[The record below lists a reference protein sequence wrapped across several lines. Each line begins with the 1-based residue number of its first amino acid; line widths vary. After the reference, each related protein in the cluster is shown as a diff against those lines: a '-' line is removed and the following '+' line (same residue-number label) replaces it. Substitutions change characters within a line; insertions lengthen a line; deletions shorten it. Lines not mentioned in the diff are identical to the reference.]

1 MRFKSRQE
9 SLPEINLVPMLD
21 VLMTVLT
28 FFILISM
35 SMTGQAVLK
44 VTLPS
49 TQAGVE
55 TKDNSAILVVGID
68 REGQLVLNQKPV
80 ALDEV
85 LKAVQAHLATQP
97 DAGVMLKAD
106 KTLTYS
112 QVAGVLEALQQQD
125 TDRITIAASSP

>member
-35 SMTGQAVLK
+35 SMTGQMVPN

-49 TQAGVE
+49 SETEVE
-55 TKDNSAILVVGID
+55 AKDSSALLVIGLD
-68 REGQLVLNQKPV
+68 PEGQLILNQKPV
-80 ALDEV
+80 TLAEV
-85 LKAVQAHLATQP
+85 LEAVQTHLATQS
-97 DAGVMLKAD
+97 DAVVMLKAD

-112 QVAGVLEALQQQD
+112 QVAVVLEALQQQD
-125 TDRITIAASSP
+125 GDRITIAASSP